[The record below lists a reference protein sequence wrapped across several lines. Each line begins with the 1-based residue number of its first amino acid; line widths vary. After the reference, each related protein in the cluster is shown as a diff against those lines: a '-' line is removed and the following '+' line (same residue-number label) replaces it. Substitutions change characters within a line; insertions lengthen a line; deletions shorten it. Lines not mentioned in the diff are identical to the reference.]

1 MSSPTKKYR
10 NLSYIFGTLSILLNI
25 TPFAVYAIIALADSN
40 FIYQKITLSMTVLIV
55 AIMTLVCL
63 INKVAMKSRLWI
75 ILIGI
80 YVCLG
85 EIITPLII
93 IAVCQIVDE
102 LIVSPLY
109 KNFKNKKIINKEIDK
124 RL

>member
-1 MSSPTKKYR
+1 MNATRKYR
-10 NLSYIFGTLSILLNI
+10 KLSFLFGFISVLLNI
-25 TPFAVYAIIALADSN
+25 APFTIYAFIALVDSAL
-40 FIYQKITLSMTVLIV
+40 IYQKIALSMTVLVV
-55 AIMTLVCL
+55 AILSLVAF

-75 ILIGI
+75 VLVGI

-93 IAVCQIVDE
+93 IAVCQVLDE
-102 LIVSPLY
+102 LIVSPLH
-109 KNFKNKKIINKEIDK
+109 KNFRNKKTINKEIDK

>member
-1 MSSPTKKYR
+1 MNATRKYR
-10 NLSYIFGTLSILLNI
+10 KLSFLFGSISVLLNI
-25 TPFAVYAIIALADSN
+25 APFTIYAFIALVDSAL
-40 FIYQKITLSMTVLIV
+40 IYQKIALSMTVLVV
-55 AIMTLVCL
+55 AILSLVAL
-63 INKVAMKSRLWI
+63 VNKVAMKSRLWI
-75 ILIGI
+75 ILVGI

-93 IAVCQIVDE
+93 IAVCQVLDE
-102 LIVSPLY
+102 LIVSPLH